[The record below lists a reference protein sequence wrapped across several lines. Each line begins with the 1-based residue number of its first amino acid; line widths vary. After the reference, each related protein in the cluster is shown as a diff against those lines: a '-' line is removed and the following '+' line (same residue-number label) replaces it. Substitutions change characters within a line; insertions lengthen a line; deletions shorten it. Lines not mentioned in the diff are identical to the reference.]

1 VLKRRLRKALAAI
14 VGNEHLKT
22 EPAELALYS
31 YDATPQADPAM
42 PDAVVLPG
50 SAEEVA
56 RLVELA
62 NEQKLPIVARGAGTN
77 LTGGARAIRGG
88 LVVSTQRMNK
98 ILSVDESV
106 LQAVVQP
113 GVVTRDLHRA
123 VEEKNLFYPPD
134 PQSHDTCTIGG
145 NLAENAG
152 GPRAVKYGVTRHFV
166 LALQVVLPTGELV
179 RLGARTIKSV
189 AGYDMV
195 SLLVGSEGTLGII
208 TEATLRLIPLP
219 RHRGTVLAVFSS
231 LETAA
236 SSVGAILQAGVLPS
250 ALEFVD
256 GPTIEC
262 IQQHQPIGL
271 PEDAR
276 AALVI
281 EVDGA
286 ESQVA
291 HETARVISVLE
302 SSGATEL
309 RQAADQKEAE
319 VLWQARKAA
328 GPALA
333 SIAPHKFNEDIV
345 VPITKLPQ
353 AVSGIHEIAKKHG
366 VACACFGHAGD
377 GNIHANFLVH
387 PEDLRQAQEVHKA
400 VEETFQLVLSLGGS
414 ITGEHGVGT
423 TKQAFLGK
431 ELSPTVMT
439 VMRKIKD
446 ALDPNGIMNPGKI
459 FPTGFLIGPNDEAQ
473 IH

>member
-1 VLKRRLRKALAAI
+1 MLQRSVRKSLKKI
-14 VGNEHLKT
+14 VGKENLKID
-22 EPAELALYS
+22 PVDLALYG
-31 YDATPQADPAM
+31 YDATPQAELAI

-50 SAEEVA
+50 DSEQVA
-56 RLVELA
+56 QLVRLA
-62 NEQKLPIVARGAGTN
+62 NAEGLPLVARGAGTN

-88 LVVSTQRMNK
+88 LVISTQRMNR

-134 PQSHDTCTIGG
+134 PQSHDSCTIGG

-166 LALQVVLPTGELV
+166 LALEAVLPTGELV

-219 RHRGTVLAVFSS
+219 GHRGTLLAVFGSMD
-231 LETAA
+231 EAA
-236 SSVGAILQAGVLPS
+236 YAVAAILQAGVLPS

-256 GPTIEC
+256 GPTIKC
-262 IQQHQPIGL
+262 IQENQAIGL
-271 PEDAR
+271 GPEAE

-281 EVDGA
+281 EVDGS
-286 ESQVA
+286 ELQVA
-291 HETARVISVLE
+291 DEARRVRSVLE
-302 SSGATEL
+302 SSGAVHV
-309 RQAADQKEAE
+309 RQASDHKEAE
-319 VLWQARKAA
+319 LLWQARKAA

-333 SIAPHKFNEDIV
+333 RIAPHKFNEDIV

-353 AVSGIHEIAKKHG
+353 AVSGIHEIARRHG

-377 GNIHANFLVH
+377 GNIHANFLVQ
-387 PEDLRQAQEVHKA
+387 PEDLLQAEEVHKA
-400 VEETFQLVLSLGGS
+400 VEETFDLVLNLGGS

-423 TKQAFLGK
+423 TKQPFLGK
-431 ELSPTVMT
+431 ELSASVMGA
-439 VMRKIKD
+439 MKKIKE
-446 ALDPNGIMNPGKI
+446 ALDPKGIMNPGKI
-459 FPTGFLIGPNDEAQ
+459 FPSEN
-473 IH
+473 